1 MAPTPA
7 NQLSIDQALKDGWAA
22 FQRSPWAFVGFALL
36 SGFLWYLAALIPIPI
51 VNNIVTTLVVLW
63 ATVGVVRGAWIALEG
78 GRPRFDDF
86 TRLEWSSLWRL
97 FSRQFVLNVLI
108 GLIVIAAAGLI
119 FTLIDGHTL
128 FMDLINTV
136 ANGSLSE
143 AELEGEALTMLET
156 LTTNA
161 ATNPVV
167 WLVVLLAS
175 VLGLYLQVNQTFIG
189 LIALIDGRG
198 PIAAIRHGMTIVNK
212 QWWGVLG
219 LLLLQSLILLIGFVA
234 CCVGLLAAVPVC
246 VCINTA
252 AYRQLFGTDDQAGLL
267 A

>member
-22 FQRSPWAFVGFALL
+22 FQRSPWAFVGFVLL

-175 VLGLYLQVNQTFIG
+175 VLGLYLQVNQTVIG

-198 PIAAIRHGMTIVNK
+198 PFAAIRQGMTIVNK
-212 QWWGVLG
+212 QWLGFLG
-219 LLLLQSLILLIGFVA
+219 LLLLQSLILLIGFFA